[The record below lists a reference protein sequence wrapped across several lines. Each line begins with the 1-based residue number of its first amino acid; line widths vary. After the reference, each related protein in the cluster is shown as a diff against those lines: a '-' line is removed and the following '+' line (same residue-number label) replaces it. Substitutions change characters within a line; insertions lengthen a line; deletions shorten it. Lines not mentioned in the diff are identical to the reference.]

1 MADFTVGSAAS
12 LQFAIDGNRVL
23 TTVGRAVGA
32 DAPGTK
38 VPTALEAARTGDG
51 VPLTVRDA
59 STAVDI
65 ALIAGFGIVA
75 ALETLAGAF
84 RLAADSG
91 LVSPLV
97 GLSLDG
103 TRISGVNITAQAG
116 RLVDAIDD
124 LVESA
129 EISNANL
136 ISSRSLR
143 VTIQTTEFG
152 GRITVAPQPLD
163 SEGLGIQDLSGIT
176 RDEAQAAVA
185 RLETAINLARTRLDN
200 LEVLRDSLVPGRG
213 ISAEI
218 TRLLNS
224 GDPGFLPRGSLVN
237 QIA

>member
-1 MADFTVGSAAS
+1 MADVLVGSAAS
-12 LQFAIDGNRVL
+12 LQFAIDGNQAL
-23 TTVGRAVGA
+23 TSIGRAVGA
-32 DAPGTK
+32 NAPGGE
-38 VPTALEAARTGDG
+38 VPTALEAARTGGG
-51 VPLTVRDA
+51 VPLTVGDA
-59 STAVDI
+59 SRAVDI

-75 ALETLAGAF
+75 ALESLAGAF

-91 LVSPLV
+91 LVSSLANIT
-97 GLSLDG
+97 LDG

-116 RLVDAIDD
+116 RLVAAIDD

-129 EISNANL
+129 GISNANL

-143 VTIQTTEFG
+143 ITIQTTEFG
-152 GRITVAPQPLD
+152 GRITVSPQPLD

-176 RDEAQAAVA
+176 RADALSALA
-185 RLETAINLARTRLDN
+185 RVETAINLASTRLDN